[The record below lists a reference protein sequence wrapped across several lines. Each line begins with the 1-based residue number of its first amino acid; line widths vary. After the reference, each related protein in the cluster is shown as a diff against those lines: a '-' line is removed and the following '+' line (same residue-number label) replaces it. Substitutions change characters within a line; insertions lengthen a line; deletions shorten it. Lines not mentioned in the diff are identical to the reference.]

1 MPRKTFMI
9 AALMIVSGS
18 VPARAGDGAAACA
31 KWSHE
36 FYEASKS
43 NTTFDACFE
52 LYPREM
58 SAQIRADVNGV
69 GASKRKTSD
78 LVGVPPPGF
87 NEEKK

>member
-58 SAQIRADVNGV
+58 SAQINRDVNGV
-69 GASKRKTSD
+69 GTYRHYGIRED
-78 LVGVPPPGF
+78 
-87 NEEKK
+87 KK